1 MAAISLALRLRNA
14 DQVSADLALLSK
26 ASEACAEFRQLLLDL
41 GDLGAHLRCVHREDL
56 SAVAAGEF
64 VYDLEFSD
72 ALASVL
78 GAVWAWNVDHG

>member
-14 DQVSADLALLSK
+14 DQVAADLALLSK
-26 ASEACAEFRQLLLDL
+26 SAEACAEFRQLLLDF
-41 GDLGAHLRCVHREDL
+41 GDLGAHLRCVHREDF

-72 ALASVL
+72 ALASAL
-78 GAVWAWNVDHG
+78 GAVRAWNVDHG